1 MIIVYKL
8 LFIFDSFNLLI
19 YIYTGI
25 LLIIVDVDRLLTNIY
40 LFKINLIYNIVSVF
54 KYLSILKNLKIL
66 IILLS
71 LFILIYFIHS
81 YRDLIFFRMNIAMNI
96 L

>member
-25 LLIIVDVDRLLTNIY
+25 LLIIVDVDRLLINIY

-81 YRDLIFFRMNIAMNI
+81 YRDLI
-96 L
+96 LLE

>member
-81 YRDLIFFRMNIAMNI
+81 YRDLI
-96 L
+96 LLE